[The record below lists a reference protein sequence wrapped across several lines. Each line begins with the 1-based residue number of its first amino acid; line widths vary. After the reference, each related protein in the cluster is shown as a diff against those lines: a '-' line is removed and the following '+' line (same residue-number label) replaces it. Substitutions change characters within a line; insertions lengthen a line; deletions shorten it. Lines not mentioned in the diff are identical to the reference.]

1 MVWSWT
7 GRSWRQM
14 RLANC
19 LPCLEKLF
27 ADLGVSKMLR
37 KMTRWLLAASLIVG
51 LAGWGSAAPY
61 SSGPLPPEFT
71 NPGDQAWLPTEP
83 KMFVN
88 QMAISKEQ
96 TKLLQRSAKCYTI
109 GAKNYSKGKPT
120 LLFECLASV
129 EAKYQLKLEKIRTKP
144 EGLPVCHAYEE
155 EAALSMDSI
164 GAAIPDLLCASPEGA
179 FVDGA
184 VIL

>member
-1 MVWSWT
+1 
-7 GRSWRQM
+7 M

-27 ADLGVSKMLR
+27 ADLGDSKMLR

-96 TKLLQRSAKCYTI
+96 TKLLQRMT
-109 GAKNYSKGKPT
+109 P
-120 LLFECLASV
+120 
-129 EAKYQLKLEKIRTKP
+129 LKTQP
-144 EGLPVCHAYEE
+144 
-155 EAALSMDSI
+155 M
-164 GAAIPDLLCASPEGA
+164 
-179 FVDGA
+179 F
-184 VIL
+184 

>member
-1 MVWSWT
+1 
-7 GRSWRQM
+7 M

-27 ADLGVSKMLR
+27 ADLGDSKMLR

-109 GAKNYSKGKPT
+109 GAKNYSKGNPT
-120 LLFECLASV
+120 LLFACLASV